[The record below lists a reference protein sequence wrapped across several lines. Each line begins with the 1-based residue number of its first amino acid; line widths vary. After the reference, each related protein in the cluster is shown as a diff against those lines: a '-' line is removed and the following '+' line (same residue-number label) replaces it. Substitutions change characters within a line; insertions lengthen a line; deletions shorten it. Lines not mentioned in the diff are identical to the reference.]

1 MQFSKGIVI
10 HSWALADA
18 PHALQQVMAAL
29 DAQDLAPRVH
39 TRITATAQGAS
50 LQLWLN
56 DAQTAQWAPGL
67 DTLALAQTLQLD
79 VVNSEADVR
88 REIVV
93 AMLMGPVAFEFPSL
107 DELVSAVR
115 IRRNIVLAA
124 RKTNL
129 AFHTSQAER
138 PEDCWR
144 YDQDHGFVIR
154 VGASLIDALTKAT
167 QPEVSGTLYAFS
179 CYRASE
185 YVIVLGIAQEL
196 AQCNPPLYQQLQML
210 WQQRPIRSGEFHE
223 VFLREQGS
231 MDAPL
236 PPRYYV
242 PGDRTWFRN
251 PDGVSA
257 EASGFEGSWV
267 MYMGGGLF
275 TNFWKRDLP
284 YTLEQK
290 CLEIYHWR
298 HGLYFDAEGEERIDE
313 DKVAVL
319 VAQTLQDP
327 VEVARIQT
335 LMQRY
340 REARGIYTELGG
352 CIDTTREFSRWV
364 RPGTA
369 DLVLP
374 AP

>member
-1 MQFSKGIVI
+1 MISPQGIVI
-10 HSWALADA
+10 HAWAQPDTAQAQAQVLAALGAPDLAD
-18 PHALQQVMAAL
+18 QV
-29 DAQDLAPRVH
+29 RVSLTASAHGH
-39 TRITATAQGAS
+39 T
-50 LQLWLN
+50 LQLWMK
-56 DAQTAQWAPGL
+56 AEHTARWSPGFDTLGLARTLGL
-67 DTLALAQTLQLD
+67 DVWHSA
-79 VVNSEADVR
+79 ADVR
-88 REIVV
+88 REVVV
-93 AMLMGPVAFEFPSL
+93 AMLMGPEAFEFPSL
-107 DELVSAVR
+107 AELVSAIN
-115 IRRNIVLAA
+115 IRCYSVHAA

-144 YDQDHGFVIR
+144 YDEDRGFVIR
-154 VGASLIDALTKAT
+154 AGASLIDALTKAT

-196 AQCNPPLYQQLQML
+196 AQCNPPLYQQLQTL

-231 MDAPL
+231 MEAPL

-267 MYMGGGLF
+267 MYMGGGEF
-275 TNFWKRDLP
+275 TNFWKRDQP

-298 HGLYFDAEGEERIDE
+298 HGLYLDAEGEERIDE

-319 VAQTLQDP
+319 VAKTLQNP
-327 VEVARIQT
+327 AEVARIQA

-340 REARGIYTELGG
+340 REPRGVYTAAGG
-352 CIDTTREFSRWV
+352 CIDTTREFARWV